1 VKADTLLFLNN
12 YDLNMSPELWHE
24 PEKFEPSRFISNG
37 RLLKPDHFIP
47 FGIGRRSCMG
57 YKMVQFLSF
66 SIIGNLL
73 NEFTICPL
81 NNDEIKVS
89 VGSLAVEENPYQ
101 FAFNLRN

>member
-1 VKADTLLFLNN
+1 
-12 YDLNMSPELWHE
+12 
-24 PEKFEPSRFISNG
+24 
-37 RLLKPDHFIP
+37 
-47 FGIGRRSCMG
+47 MG
-57 YKMVQFLSF
+57 YKMVQFLAF
-66 SIIGNLL
+66 SIVGNLL